1 MEIKTPKR
9 VFPVLVRRTVPL
21 SREVGA
27 SGWYAQAT
35 ICSWMASQFARVQ
48 ELDPP
53 KDDKSPPR
61 LLHFSGNAPHRTCR
75 LCDTH
80 REPVLMV
87 SPFSRLHAHLGM
99 VVGLFLFFPVEEPS
113 FETCEICGAVT
124 EYTGFLST
132 VVFIFCERAALRR
145 KNNKDSRSIC
155 DENCNRWS

>member
-27 SGWYAQAT
+27 SGWYAQTT

-53 KDDKSPPR
+53 KDDKSPSR

-87 SPFSRLHAHLGM
+87 SQALHWPFFSVTCTFGYGRRVIFVFPCGRA
-99 VVGLFLFFPVEEPS
+99 VVCNLWDLWS
-113 FETCEICGAVT
+113 
-124 EYTGFLST
+124 
-132 VVFIFCERAALRR
+132 
-145 KNNKDSRSIC
+145 
-155 DENCNRWS
+155 CNRIYRIFEYSCFYFLREGSAEKEKQ